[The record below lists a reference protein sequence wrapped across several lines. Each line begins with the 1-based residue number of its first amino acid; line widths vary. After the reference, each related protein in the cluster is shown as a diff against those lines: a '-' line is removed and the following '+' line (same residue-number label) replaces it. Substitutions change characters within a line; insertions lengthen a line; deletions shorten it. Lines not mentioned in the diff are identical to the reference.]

1 MLASPT
7 GSRTKAVVSGT
18 ANTLEMV
25 TLIKLSNA
33 SEKGEKFSYIN
44 F

>member
-1 MLASPT
+1 MTASPT
-7 GSRTKAVVSGT
+7 GSRTKAVASDTDNTRESG
-18 ANTLEMV
+18 

-33 SEKGEKFSYIN
+33 SEKGDKF